1 VLPSRKEIRREVVRV
16 FVVCWLAYVVSWA
29 PYIIREH
36 YPAVAVAES
45 GTLNVARYTRWSE
58 DIFEVRP
65 GVAFINNNPGA
76 SLTAA
81 IPLVLL
87 RPVLERVDAWN
98 QRQPAQATG
107 EMREGESF
115 RLAVSQARG
124 CYFLLIVF
132 LTTALVMAPATA
144 GMLAYLCSRLIAG
157 GVSAPA
163 ASLMAIVCGLATPLL
178 FRAGLLNHNLLVA
191 DAGFTALLLLWDP
204 HDRAVTSARAL
215 TAGLLSGYA
224 LLCDYSGAVVVAAV
238 ALYTWQRANGA
249 SSKLRSLAI
258 FGAGVMP
265 GVAILFAYQA
275 WAFGSFYHP
284 SQHYM
289 TPTAPTAHGYR
300 GFDWPSPALA
310 WALLTDPR
318 FGMFAY
324 APGLILA
331 FAAPFVKRT
340 RPRIPRRESRLLLTY
355 FAMFLLFCSANQY
368 SWLQPLTGFRY
379 LVPVVPGMALLA
391 METAEALPPVVRWLL
406 AGLSAIQMALM
417 TWPHENDVRRMLDV
431 LFERRFTP
439 VWLTRMRE
447 AGAPLP
453 WIHAAEGLAAAAL
466 GVVLL
471 EVFLVLMKYRRK
483 LNPQLN

>member
-1 VLPSRKEIRREVVRV
+1 MLSSHSEIRREVVRV

-36 YPAVAVAES
+36 YPAASAAES
-45 GTLNVARYTRWSE
+45 GTLNVARYIRWSD
-58 DIFEVRP
+58 DIFAVRP

-81 IPLVLL
+81 IPLILL
-87 RPVLERVDAWN
+87 RPVLERVDSWN
-98 QRQPAQATG
+98 QRQPAPPAG
-107 EMREGESF
+107 EPREGESF
-115 RLAVSQARG
+115 RIAVSQRRG
-124 CYFLLIVF
+124 CYFLLIGF

-163 ASLMAIVCGLATPLL
+163 ASFMAIVCGLATPLL

-191 DAGFTALLLLWDP
+191 DAGFIALLVLWDP
-204 HDRAVTSARAL
+204 SDRALTLSRVL
-215 TAGLLSGYA
+215 TAGLLCGYA
-224 LLCDYSGAVVVAAV
+224 LLCDYSGAVVVAVA
-238 ALYTWQRANGA
+238 ALYVWQRADGA
-249 SSKLRSLAI
+249 SSRLRSLAM
-258 FGAGVMP
+258 FAAGVVP
-265 GVAILFAYQA
+265 GIAILFACQA

-284 SQHYM
+284 AQYYM

-310 WALLTDPR
+310 WALLADPR
-318 FGMFAY
+318 FGIFAY

-331 FAAPFVKRT
+331 FAAPFVKRA
-340 RPRIPRRESRLLLTY
+340 RPRIPRRESRLVLTY
-355 FAMFLLFCSANQY
+355 FATFLLFCSANRY
-368 SWLQPLTGFRY
+368 AWLQPLTGFRY

-391 METAEALPPVVRWLL
+391 METAAALPALVRWSL

-417 TWPHENDVRRMLDV
+417 TWPHENDVRRTLDV
-431 LFERRFTP
+431 LFARRFAP
-439 VWLTRMRE
+439 AWLTWMRE

-471 EVFLVLMKYRRK
+471 EIFLLLRKYRRK
-483 LNPQLN
+483 LTPQPN